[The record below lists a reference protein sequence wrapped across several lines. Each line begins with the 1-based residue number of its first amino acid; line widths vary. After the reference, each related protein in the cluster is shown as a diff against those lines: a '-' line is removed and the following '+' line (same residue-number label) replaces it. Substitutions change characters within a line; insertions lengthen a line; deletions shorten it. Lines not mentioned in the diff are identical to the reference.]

1 VSVYRRRI
9 RLACVVLTDGM
20 SPTQRPIGQ
29 QSPQSV
35 ATSSACEP
43 HRCAPWRPAGGRD
56 TRRSATKGVGWR
68 LSGRSCA
75 TRSAANV
82 PDMRLPGRRGSLH
95 DAVGYA
101 GATPGV
107 SGTHVRRRG
116 GSGGAAMQEGAP
128 VSGGTGGR
136 PGPTP
141 AHRQRLRTT
150 ATAFVAT
157 CATVDSTR
165 PTRSHVVAQSPGRGP
180 SSRAR
185 RFAVLTRLNSAFRPR
200 SCSTVRIAASVCTPP
215 PWHCR
220 CSVRPTGAGVPML
233 AGASRSSHRHGVPRD
248 LLGPRSPGRAGRS
261 FHGTLSWIVPN
272 WLNCPVLSAAA
283 RRWRS
288 SRRYAAAGAFCGV
301 HSVGPFGLSI
311 SRLRQPIRHVGDRV
325 RPVIDA
331 SPVVGGAR
339 RA

>member
-1 VSVYRRRI
+1 VLVQARPAEGVEALTVERNASVYVLRDVTRQPSATVDETAAPEAQALGRPCEPGRPCAAWPKGAHAQSPWASSLRPSACLQQPRFRSRAAGRVSVYRRRI

-128 VSGGTGGR
+128 VSGGTGRR

-165 PTRSHVVAQSPGRGP
+165 PTRSPRRGTVT
-180 SSRAR
+180 RAR
-185 RFAVLTRLNSAFRPR
+185 PKQQA
-200 SCSTVRIAASVCTPP
+200 PP
-215 PWHCR
+215 YC
-220 CSVRPTGAGVPML
+220 
-233 AGASRSSHRHGVPRD
+233 
-248 LLGPRSPGRAGRS
+248 GPYQ
-261 FHGTLSWIVPN
+261 T
-272 WLNCPVLSAAA
+272 
-283 RRWRS
+283 
-288 SRRYAAAGAFCGV
+288 
-301 HSVGPFGLSI
+301 
-311 SRLRQPIRHVGDRV
+311 
-325 RPVIDA
+325 
-331 SPVVGGAR
+331 
-339 RA
+339 